1 MTLNTWFHTNPPD
14 RQVKS
19 RKKKR
24 SNEVVQPFP
33 QVKNREMERKINI
46 GGVQILALIKRTNCC
61 CDTTKKLWAMTSH
74 IRLAGKKRNGHN
86 NGLTAREEKKKN
98 KPIKTKQLPF
108 KREFLPVTHNR
119 GKKGLEMSLACGN
132 GADHLLLCVAIS
144 FKATMW
150 KEPWLHLVA
159 WHSKGKKIAVFTR
172 KSSRFLTLGY
182 FHFSRVP
189 NLNYLSKTVPTRRNN
204 KKKHVFFQQ
213 NGRTLANGICRI
225 TFVSTSICQLITGKN
240 TKRFE
245 LRFNHWRHTAHPYDT
260 SRELGH
266 HRGKRANFA
275 WALDGLTCVRGG
287 NVE

>member
-1 MTLNTWFHTNPPD
+1 
-14 RQVKS
+14 
-19 RKKKR
+19 
-24 SNEVVQPFP
+24 
-33 QVKNREMERKINI
+33 
-46 GGVQILALIKRTNCC
+46 
-61 CDTTKKLWAMTSH
+61 
-74 IRLAGKKRNGHN
+74 
-86 NGLTAREEKKKN
+86 
-98 KPIKTKQLPF
+98 
-108 KREFLPVTHNR
+108 
-119 GKKGLEMSLACGN
+119 MSLACGN

-225 TFVSTSICQLITGKN
+225 TFVSTSICQLITGKKIWIAIQSLTSHGPSVWHITWARSSSWKTCQLCLSFGRAYLCARRECWVDPGRHEEMN
-240 TKRFE
+240 TCFE
-245 LRFNHWRHTAHPYDT
+245 FSP
-260 SRELGH
+260 
-266 HRGKRANFA
+266 K
-275 WALDGLTCVRGG
+275 
-287 NVE
+287 

>member
-1 MTLNTWFHTNPPD
+1 MTLNTWFHTNLPD

-86 NGLTAREEKKKN
+86 NGLTAREEKQKKN

-204 KKKHVFFQQ
+204 KKNTFSFNKMGGPLPTAFAELHLCQPRF
-213 NGRTLANGICRI
+213 AN
-225 TFVSTSICQLITGKN
+225 
-240 TKRFE
+240 
-245 LRFNHWRHTAHPYDT
+245 
-260 SRELGH
+260 
-266 HRGKRANFA
+266 
-275 WALDGLTCVRGG
+275 
-287 NVE
+287 